1 MAQRYFTAL
10 RLCASA
16 VLLFTM
22 CGITGALFLS
32 GRSKAERQKI
42 LLDMNNA
49 IAHRGPDADGL
60 WHDDNSPVSLAQR
73 RLAIID
79 LSPNGLQP
87 MQSASGRYMLTFNG
101 EFYTHNEIRDTLLQ
115 KGYKFRGTSDTETIL
130 AACEEWGVEA
140 ALKKVRGMFAIILWD
155 KQEETLHIWRD
166 HFGKKP
172 LYVGWAGNDLLFAS
186 ELKAFHKHP
195 DFHPALNQNA
205 LSLYLKFACVP
216 APHCIF
222 DNVWMLPPAHHAAL
236 KMAHGKLPQD
246 ISSLFKPYW
255 SAADAAHQSS
265 LQHSMMSEKETI
277 DAFEQLLSQCVKD
290 RFIADV
296 PLGAFLSGGIDS
308 STIVA
313 LMQKESA
320 TPVKT
325 YTIGFE
331 EKNYNEAEFAKD
343 VAKHL
348 GTDHHEQYMSDA
360 DALAVVPKL
369 PDMFDE
375 PFADPSQIP
384 THLVSAFARKHVTVA
399 LSGDG
404 GDEMAG
410 GYRRHW
416 LVPKLWNMLKFIPH
430 PLRAAAAKML
440 ESPSLFP
447 VISGLAGGDSL
458 KTERYLKG
466 VTLLNLKTEQDVFWY
481 LMGYIND
488 ANDFLLQKNNTWDLM
503 KNNFPTRNNFQEEM
517 LLRDTL
523 FYLPHDI
530 LTKVDRAS
538 MSVALECRA
547 PFLDTRIFEFMWRL
561 PLSYK
566 LRGDS
571 GKWLIKQVLRRHVPE
586 EMFERPK
593 RGFSPPITHWLR
605 GSLKDWAGDLLSAE
619 TILSQGYLDNDKVQ
633 TLWQRHR
640 DGTANYP
647 NELWV
652 ILMFQAWLER
662 WKS

>member
-1 MAQRYFTAL
+1 
-10 RLCASA
+10 
-16 VLLFTM
+16 M
-22 CGITGALFLS
+22 CGITGAIFLS
-32 GRSKAERQKI
+32 NRSKEERVDI
-42 LLDMNNA
+42 LSRMNNA
-49 IAHRGPDADGL
+49 IAHRGPDSEGT
-60 WHDDNSPVSLAQR
+60 WHDDTRPVALAQR

-79 LSPNGLQP
+79 LSPAGYQP
-87 MQSASGRYMLTFNG
+87 MESASGRYMLSFNG
-101 EFYTHNEIRDTLLQ
+101 EFYTHNDVREVLAA
-115 KGYKFRGTSDTETIL
+115 KGHKFRGTSDTETIL
-130 AACEEWGVEA
+130 ASVEEWGVDA
-140 ALKKVRGMFAIILWD
+140 GLGKIRGMFALILWD
-155 KQEETLHIWRD
+155 KQEEAVHIWRD

-172 LYVGWAGNDLLFAS
+172 LYVGWAGNDVFFSS
-186 ELKAFHKHP
+186 ELKSFHTHP
-195 DFHPALNQNA
+195 NFHPALNQHA

-216 APHCIF
+216 APFCIF
-222 DNVWMLPPAHHAAL
+222 ENVWMVPPAHRATLKLANLKPKQDLSAL
-236 KMAHGKLPQD
+236 FNPH
-246 ISSLFKPYW
+246 W
-255 SAADAAHQSS
+255 SANEAS
-265 LQHSMMSEKETI
+265 LHGAQNKLQLSETEAI
-277 DAFEQLLSQCVKD
+277 DALETLLRQCVKD
-290 RFIADV
+290 RFISDV

-308 STIVA
+308 STVVA

-320 TPVKT
+320 QKVRT

-331 EKNYNEAEFAKD
+331 EKNYNEAEFAKE
-343 VAKHL
+343 VAQHL
-348 GTDHHEQYMSDA
+348 GTEHHEQYMTDA

-369 PDMFDE
+369 PTMFDE

-440 ESPSLFP
+440 ESPALFP
-447 VISGLAGGDSL
+447 ALSGLAGGDSL

-466 VTLLNLKTEQDVFWY
+466 VTLLDLKTEQDVFWY
-481 LMGYIND
+481 LMGYINN
-488 ANDFLLQKNNTWDLM
+488 ANDFLKTPDTTWDSL
-503 KNNFPTRNNFQEEM
+503 KNTFPTRTNFQEEM
-517 LLRDTL
+517 LIRDTL

-538 MSVALECRA
+538 MAVALECRA
-547 PFLDTRIFEFMWRL
+547 PFLDTRIFEFMTRL

-571 GKWLIKQVLRRHVPE
+571 GKWIIKQVLKRHVPE

-605 GSLKDWAGDLLSAE
+605 GGLKDWAGDLLSTE
-619 TILSQGYLDNDKVQ
+619 TILAQGYLDNSKVQ

-662 WKS
+662 WKN